1 MRTFFKR
8 LSRMCDGSYTILRW
22 GVLLSLTCAACALC
36 VILCAGEFSAR
47 TYSLWQYARVL
58 KDTPPGARQCGGIGT
73 WSIPA
78 AQVAASFH
86 VDARRIVFDP
96 YTSRVWMET
105 VE

>member
-58 KDTPPGARQCGGIGT
+58 KDTPPALLLISVLGSA
-73 WSIPA
+73 
-78 AQVAASFH
+78 VAE
-86 VDARRIVFDP
+86 DIRP
-96 YTSRVWMET
+96 
-105 VE
+105 